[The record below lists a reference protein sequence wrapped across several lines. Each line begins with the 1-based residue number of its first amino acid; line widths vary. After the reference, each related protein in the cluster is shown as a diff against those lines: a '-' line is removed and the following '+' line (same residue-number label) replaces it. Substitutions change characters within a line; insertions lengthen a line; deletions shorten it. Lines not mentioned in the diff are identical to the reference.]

1 MISVQGA
8 HGVIPCRDPTED
20 LQETSQELA
29 SAKTEKNS
37 LEATNLELAAQ
48 LAGAT
53 AQAEHAKMF

>member
-48 LAGAT
+48 S
-53 AQAEHAKMF
+53 